1 MLHAIYQRLTG
12 DRELPHD
19 DSLDAGGRAAIPHN
33 FLSIL
38 VSYTASKLGD
48 ALVNPKTTLTWL
60 LGALAA
66 PAWMIGLLV
75 PIRESGSMVFQILI
89 AGRVQGARQRKWVWM
104 LGGLLQAGAVL
115 GMACAAFWLN
125 GLAASTL
132 IVGFLGLFALAR
144 SLSSVASKDVLGRV
158 LPKNRRG
165 RVTGWAASAAG
176 LITLFASSLVIWLN
190 PDSLSTGVL
199 AAILVTGAVMWLIAA
214 IFSALV
220 REPTDPSGGQQSE
233 QVAQSPWQRLGLLR
247 TDRLLLQFVIAR
259 ALLLGSA
266 LSAPYFLVIAQA
278 ADGTSPQLLFAFVLA
293 SGVAGMVS
301 GPFWGQLADRS
312 SRRVMLAGAVLSAA
326 LGLIV
331 AGAVWS
337 DAAWPGRAGPMAVA
351 FFLLSVAHEGVRLGR
366 KTYLVN
372 VAEGPQRTDYVA
384 VSNSVIGLLLLF
396 AGALGAAMASV
407 SVALALTL
415 LAAFSLLGTW
425 LGARLPEAE

>member
-1 MLHAIYQRLTG
+1 
-12 DRELPHD
+12 
-19 DSLDAGGRAAIPHN
+19 
-33 FLSIL
+33 
-38 VSYTASKLGD
+38 
-48 ALVNPKTTLTWL
+48 
-60 LGALAA
+60 
-66 PAWMIGLLV
+66 
-75 PIRESGSMVFQILI
+75 
-89 AGRVQGARQRKWVWM
+89 
-104 LGGLLQAGAVL
+104 
-115 GMACAAFWLN
+115 
-125 GLAASTL
+125 
-132 IVGFLGLFALAR
+132 
-144 SLSSVASKDVLGRV
+144 
-158 LPKNRRG
+158 
-165 RVTGWAASAAG
+165 
-176 LITLFASSLVIWLN
+176 
-190 PDSLSTGVL
+190 
-199 AAILVTGAVMWLIAA
+199 
-214 IFSALV
+214 
-220 REPTDPSGGQQSE
+220 
-233 QVAQSPWQRLGLLR
+233 
-247 TDRLLLQFVIAR
+247 LQFVIAR

-301 GPFWGQLADRS
+301 GPFWGRLADRS

-337 DAAWPGRAGPMAVA
+337 DAAWPGRSGPMAVA